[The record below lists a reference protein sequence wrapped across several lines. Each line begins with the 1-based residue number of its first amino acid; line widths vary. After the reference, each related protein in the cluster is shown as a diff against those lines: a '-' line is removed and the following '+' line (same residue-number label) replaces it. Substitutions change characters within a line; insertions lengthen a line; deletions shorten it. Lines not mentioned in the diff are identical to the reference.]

1 MTKSFGTPGR
11 KPSRPVNRGNQPDRA
26 PLPGYG
32 QTGQNGQNGQDGANE
47 PVVQPD
53 QAGRDQAGRPAYNIP
68 DLRGRPAVQE
78 GAPVID
84 GKKPEPNKRMVALL
98 FDFAAAYLAGVV
110 VAMIP
115 FVNRFIPLQIVLV
128 AVILCRD
135 FLFGGRGIGKN
146 LMGLRVV
153 DAATGEAPTIMQSVL
168 RNIVLTAP
176 FVVLQTVPLLLKFS
190 PFGWFNEAV
199 MSLINIVGMIYVAIV
214 LPLESYRAYSRE
226 DGLRYGDELAG
237 TTIVDSTMDF
247 SNPFGR

>member
-11 KPSRPVNRGNQPDRA
+11 KPGRPGSRVNQTGRTN
-26 PLPGYG
+26 LPG
-32 QTGQNGQNGQDGANE
+32 NGQDPGQLPQTNQPQTNVPGWANRE
-47 PVVQPD
+47 PYPPEQQD
-53 QAGRDQAGRPAYNIP
+53 QA
-68 DLRGRPAVQE
+68 VE
-78 GAPVID
+78 GDEYLEA
-84 GKKPEPNKRMVALL
+84 KKPDPNKRIVALL
-98 FDFAAAYLAGVV
+98 FDFAAAYLIGVI

-115 FVNRFIPLQIVLV
+115 FVNRFIPLQIVLATV
-128 AVILCRD
+128 LLCRD

-153 DAATGEAPTIMQSVL
+153 DAATGEPPTIIQSVL
-168 RNIVLTAP
+168 RNIILMAP

-190 PFGWFNEAV
+190 PFTWFNEAV

-226 DGLRYGDELAG
+226 DGLRIGDELAG

-247 SNPFGR
+247 SNPFNR

>member
-11 KPSRPVNRGNQPDRA
+11 KPSRPVNRGSKPDRTTV
-26 PLPGYG
+26 PG
-32 QTGQNGQNGQDGANE
+32 NGQD
-47 PVVQPD
+47 PD
-53 QAGRDQAGRPAYNIP
+53 QLPQTNTPQANLPSWANRSAPPPREQAS
-68 DLRGRPAVQE
+68 DEE
-78 GAPVID
+78 GEYIEA
-84 GKKPEPNKRMVALL
+84 KKPDANKRIVALL
-98 FDFAAAYLAGVV
+98 FDFAAAYLVGVI

-115 FVNRFIPLQIVLV
+115 FVNRFVPLQIVLV
-128 AVILCRD
+128 AVLLGRD

-153 DAATGEAPTIMQSVL
+153 DAQTGEPPTILQSVL
-168 RNIVLTAP
+168 RNIILMAP

-190 PFGWFNEAV
+190 PFTWFNEAV

-226 DGLRYGDELAG
+226 DGLRIGDELAG

-247 SNPFGR
+247 SNPFNR